1 MGNGAVTKTTGNSNN
16 PSPPI
21 IILSADS
28 PFSQVSSSSPWLKP
42 LFHQKIILK
51 FQNDLLELKMQVMDS
66 PTTQLNIFASAQKN
80 AHLKIRFSH
89 SQVTASSQRSLH
101 YSFSLQ
107 LDKTYFFTSIKLLRL
122 YNLIKLSSKK
132 LTFLIGLKSIR
143 LA

>member
-16 PSPPI
+16 PSTPI
-21 IILSADS
+21 IICSTDS
-28 PFSQVSSSSPWLKP
+28 PFSQVFSCYKSRS
-42 LFHQKIILK
+42 IILK
-51 FQNDLLELKMQVMDS
+51 LSNDLLELKMQVMDS

-107 LDKTYFFTSIKLLRL
+107 LDKTDFFTSIKLLRL

>member
-1 MGNGAVTKTTGNSNN
+1 
-16 PSPPI
+16 
-21 IILSADS
+21 
-28 PFSQVSSSSPWLKP
+28 
-42 LFHQKIILK
+42 
-51 FQNDLLELKMQVMDS
+51 MDS

-107 LDKTYFFTSIKLLRL
+107 LNKTYFLTSIKLLRL
-122 YNLIKLSSKK
+122 YNLIKLSSEK

-143 LA
+143 LVWMRMVYYRLVPWMANQAYFWLEIYDHVTHWGHVNGPCWEDDSNDYWVVLSCR